1 MTTRRSGPSSTPAM
15 PPGTFPAEGTPVRL
29 TGKFLKNTGQ
39 HRGGEGASRW
49 KVIGPVPG
57 MPEHVYVNEPHSEEY
72 RKMMWG
78 DLPEEERPK
87 WRAIA
92 LGNLEV
98 IGAKPK
104 AKDYP

>member
-39 HRGGEGASRW
+39 QRGSEGASRW

-92 LGNLEV
+92 LGNLEI